1 MYACVKSAG
10 LRGFSAEPVT
20 VEVDLSSG
28 LPRFDL
34 VGLPNSA
41 VSESKERVRAA
52 VRNCG
57 FQFPI
62 SRITVNLAPA
72 DFRKEGPIY
81 DLPIF
86 TAMMLA
92 DGQIFSGKKTLERK
106 IEELQSAVF
115 LGELSLRGDVRRVRG
130 VLPMLICAREQ
141 GMKEAFIPAG
151 NAKEATAV
159 SDVLNVYPV
168 RTVKELLAHLRGEQL
183 IRPVEPVDFEELVRT
198 ARPGDAPDFSEVIG
212 QREARRALEIA
223 AAGGH
228 NVLLVGPPG
237 AGKSMLAKRLPGILP
252 EMTFEEALETTN
264 IYSIAG
270 QLPEDLP
277 LMVHRPFR
285 APHHTATLSA
295 VTGGGQQALPGEV
308 TLAHNGI
315 LFLDE
320 TPHFSSQVL
329 EALRQPLEDRC
340 ISIVRSRFRAT
351 YPGNIQLVGA
361 MNPCPCGYHGV
372 PYTENG
378 QVCTCSMNDI
388 RKYADRLS
396 GPFLDRIDIHVRVRP
411 VPEELLLKGGASE
424 CSAEIRKR
432 VVAAR
437 RIQKDRFA
445 GSGISSNAAMS
456 RAQVN
461 EYCVLSEESKAAL
474 MAAHEKHQFSARSN
488 DKILKVARTIADLDG
503 SGDIRLTHLAEA
515 IQLHAKD
522 RYIDP

>member
-92 DGQIFSGKKTLERK
+92 DGQIITGKKTLERK
-106 IEELQSAVF
+106 MAELQTAVF
-115 LGELSLRGDVRRVRG
+115 LGELSLKGDVRRVRG
-130 VLPMLICAREQ
+130 VLPMLICAREH
-141 GMKEAFIPAG
+141 GMTEAFIPAG
-151 NAKEATAV
+151 NAPEATAV
-159 SDVLNVYPV
+159 SGAMNVYPV
-168 RTVKELLAHLRGEQL
+168 RNVGELLAHLRGEAR
-183 IRPVEPVDFEELVRT
+183 IAPVEPVGFEELVQTSR
-198 ARPGDAPDFSEVIG
+198 REDAPDFSEVVG

-270 QLPEDLP
+270 QLPADLP
-277 LMVHRPFR
+277 LMVDRPFR
-285 APHHTATLSA
+285 SPHHTATLPA
-295 VTGGGQQALPGEV
+295 MTGGGQQALPGEV

-320 TPHFSSQVL
+320 TPHFPSAVL

-340 ISIVRSRFRAT
+340 ITIVRSRFRAT

-372 PYTENG
+372 PFTENG
-378 QVCTCSMNDI
+378 HVCTCSMQEI
-388 RKYADRLS
+388 RRYTEKLS
-396 GPFLDRIDIHVRVRP
+396 GPFLDRIDLHVRVRP
-411 VPEELLLKGGASE
+411 VPEKLLLNAAPSE
-424 CSAEIRKR
+424 STAAIRAR
-432 VVAAR
+432 VVRAR
-437 RIQKDRFA
+437 ERQRVRFEGTA
-445 GSGISSNAAMS
+445 ITCNAAMT
-456 RAQVN
+456 RNQVTR
-461 EYCVLSEESKAAL
+461 YCELSGPCRDL
-474 MAAHEKHQFSARSN
+474 LLAAHEAHGFSARSN
-488 DKILKVARTIADLDG
+488 DKILKVARTIADLDETDVL
-503 SGDIRLTHLAEA
+503 SEAHLAEA
-515 IQLHAKD
+515 IQLHAMD

>member
-1 MYACVKSAG
+1 MYASVKSAG
-10 LRGFSAEPVT
+10 LRGFSAELVT

-41 VSESKERVRAA
+41 VSESKERVHAA

-57 FQFPI
+57 FSFPI

-92 DGQIFSGKKTLERK
+92 DGQIIPGKKTLERK
-106 IEELQSAVF
+106 LFELRTAVF

-130 VLPMLICAREQ
+130 VLPMLIAAREQ
-141 GMKEAFIPAG
+141 GMTEAFIPAG

-159 SDVLNVYPV
+159 SDAMKVYPV
-168 RTVKELLAHLRGEQL
+168 RDIDQLLRHLRGEAL
-183 IRPVEPVDFEELVRT
+183 IPPVEPVGFEELVRL
-198 ARPGDAPDFSEVIG
+198 ARPEDAPDFSEVVG
-212 QREARRALEIA
+212 QKEARRAMEIA

-270 QLPEDLP
+270 QLPEDLL
-277 LMVHRPFR
+277 LMVRRPFR
-285 APHHTATLSA
+285 SPHHTATLSA
-295 VTGGGQQALPGEV
+295 MTGGGQQALPGEV
-308 TLAHNGI
+308 TLAHNGV

-320 TPHFSSQVL
+320 TPHFTSQVL

-340 ISIVRSRFRAT
+340 ITIVRSRFRAT
-351 YPGNIQLVGA
+351 YPGNIQLIGA
-361 MNPCPCGYHGV
+361 MNPCPCGYYGV
-372 PYTENG
+372 PYSENG
-378 QVCTCSMNDI
+378 RVCQCSMADI
-388 RKYADRLS
+388 RKYADKLS

-411 VPEELLLKGGASE
+411 VPEKLLLKGGASE
-424 CSAEIRKR
+424 SSADIRAR
-432 VVAAR
+432 VIAAR
-437 RIQKDRFA
+437 AVQKERFR
-445 GSGISSNAAMS
+445 GTSITCNAAMS
-456 RAQVN
+456 RAQVS
-461 EYCVLSEESKAAL
+461 EYCAL
-474 MAAHEKHQFSARSN
+474 DDACRDALLAAHEKNEFSARSN
-488 DKILKVARTIADLDG
+488 DKILKVARTIADLAG
-503 SGDIRLTHLAEA
+503 SPDIRLPHLSEA
-515 IQLHAKD
+515 IQLHTMD